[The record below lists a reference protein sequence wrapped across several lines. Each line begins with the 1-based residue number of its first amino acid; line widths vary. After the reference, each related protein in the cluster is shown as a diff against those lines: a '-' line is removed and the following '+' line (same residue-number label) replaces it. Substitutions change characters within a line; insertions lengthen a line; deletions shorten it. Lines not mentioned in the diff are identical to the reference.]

1 MKFQRKLVSRIL
13 IVVSLVLFS
22 LFGLKFY
29 RSQLITA
36 LPFWDSPK
44 FFASID
50 EIGKM
55 KGLKDQVFDRLTKTE
70 GVHSIVWADNTKS
83 ELLLDF
89 ADSFTNLVKQNFPS
103 RASEKTRIYF
113 LADQNQYNLVYSDL
127 LGLQTGYEWGWFSNA
142 EPLIMLNES
151 RGIGILGRYL
161 GIRAYEAYVQQG
173 GVRLPYW
180 FETGFYSYLEKF
192 VAHKDEQGHMVIE
205 LGFLNQGRF
214 PVVLEN
220 RHKPLSD
227 FLDNPTQDG
236 GSHVLGTFIVFLNR
250 EGWLEPFIKASVAK
264 DSGPLDALEKVSKLK
279 IAAIDLKFKKW
290 ISTTPKSDID
300 LVPGSM
306 VLSFTEYINW
316 KKKNNLITER

>member
-1 MKFQRKLVSRIL
+1 MKFHRKLVSSIL
-13 IVVSLVLFS
+13 FVVTLVLFS
-22 LFGLKFY
+22 FFGLKYY
-29 RSQLITA
+29 RSQLMTS
-36 LPFWDSPK
+36 LPFWDSPES
-44 FFASID
+44 FPSIG

-55 KGLKDQVFDRLTKTE
+55 KRLKEQVFDQLTKTE
-70 GVHSIVWADNTKS
+70 GVQSIVWADKTKS

-89 ADSFTNLVKQNFPS
+89 ADSFSNLIKQNFPS
-103 RASEKTRIYF
+103 AAAQKTRIYF
-113 LADQNQYNLVYSDL
+113 LADQNQYNLVYTDL
-127 LGLQTGYEWGWFSNA
+127 LNLQSGYEWGWFSNA

-214 PVVLEN
+214 PLVLEN
-220 RHKPLSD
+220 RHRPLSD

-236 GSHVLGTFIVFLNR
+236 GSHVLGAFVTFLDR
-250 EGWLEPFIKASVAK
+250 QGWLEPFIKASVAK
-264 DSGPLDALEKVSKLK
+264 DSGTLDILEKVSNFK

-290 ISTTPKSDID
+290 IGTIPKSDID

-306 VLSFTEYINW
+306 VLSFTEYADW